1 MLKILEVPAFGIEGG
16 IYQYIFSHLNYMN
29 KADMEIDF
37 LTRNKKLIDHNQIKE
52 NNYGVRLFST
62 TERENKALFDQ
73 EILEILDKDYDVI
86 HLHSSY
92 LLGYRI
98 EQLAMKKK
106 VKKVILHSHSS
117 GMELFGKQ
125 ADEDLK
131 LLHEENKKKFSMQD
145 ATDFWA
151 CSKKA
156 SQWMFGEQIEPSRIK
171 IMKNAIDTDKYK
183 YCKENREYIR
193 SKYNIDNKFV
203 IGHIGRFSYQ
213 KNQEFLIEIFEEIFQ
228 LRKDIVLFMIGS
240 GTTYN
245 IIVDMI
251 EERNLSSQIILVDW
265 TENIQHYLSAMDL
278 FVLPSRFEGLPLTL
292 VEAQAN
298 GLETIVSDL
307 VTKEVDLMNN
317 MKFLPLK
324 EHMWVKE
331 ILNHQGNNRR
341 IDADKIIAEA
351 GYDIRQQAKIL
362 EKEYRSVHE

>member
-1 MLKILEVPAFGIEGG
+1 
-16 IYQYIFSHLNYMN
+16 
-29 KADMEIDF
+29 
-37 LTRNKKLIDHNQIKE
+37 
-52 NNYGVRLFST
+52 
-62 TERENKALFDQ
+62 
-73 EILEILDKDYDVI
+73 
-86 HLHSSY
+86 
-92 LLGYRI
+92 
-98 EQLAMKKK
+98 
-106 VKKVILHSHSS
+106 
-117 GMELFGKQ
+117 
-125 ADEDLK
+125 
-131 LLHEENKKKFSMQD
+131 
-145 ATDFWA
+145 
-151 CSKKA
+151 
-156 SQWMFGEQIEPSRIK
+156 
-171 IMKNAIDTDKYK
+171 
-183 YCKENREYIR
+183 
-193 SKYNIDNKFV
+193 
-203 IGHIGRFSYQ
+203 
-213 KNQEFLIEIFEEIFQ
+213 
-228 LRKDIVLFMIGS
+228 MIGS